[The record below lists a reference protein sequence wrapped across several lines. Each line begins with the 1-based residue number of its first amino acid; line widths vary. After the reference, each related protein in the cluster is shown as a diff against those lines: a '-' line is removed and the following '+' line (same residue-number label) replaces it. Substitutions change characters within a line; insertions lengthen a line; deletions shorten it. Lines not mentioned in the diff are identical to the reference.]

1 MRHIMVLNSK
11 GGCGKSTIATNLAS
25 YYATQGNKV
34 ALVDYD
40 PQVSGLDW
48 LARRPGKAP
57 EIIGIEGHKDGMSHL
72 PRNAEV
78 VIVDAPARSHGP
90 ELTKLVNHAET
101 IIVPVLPSSID
112 IQAASTFLKELSK
125 VGKVER
131 KEVKIA
137 VVANRVR
144 EYTLIYE
151 QLDEYLESL
160 KIPYVAAFREAQ
172 NYIRAYTRGLGI
184 FELPEYLAW
193 PDWEQWDPLIEWL
206 NSRRS
211 KPARKS

>member
-1 MRHIMVLNSK
+1 MRHIMLLNSK

-25 YYATQGNKV
+25 YYAVAGKKV

-40 PQVSGLDW
+40 PQASGLDW
-48 LARRPGKAP
+48 LARRPEKAAH
-57 EIIGIEGHKDGMSHL
+57 IAGLEGHKEGMTHL
-72 PRNAEV
+72 ARNTEV
-78 VIVDAPARSHGP
+78 VIVDAPARSHGK
-90 ELTKLVNHAET
+90 ELTYLVRHADT

-112 IQAASTFLKELSK
+112 MLAASKFLAELQK
-125 VGKVER
+125 VGKVAR
-131 KEVKIA
+131 REVKVA

-144 EYTLIYE
+144 EQTLIFE
-151 QLDEYLESL
+151 QLDEYLDGL
-160 KIPYVAAFREAQ
+160 RTPYITAFREAQ

-193 PDWEQWDPLIEWL
+193 PEWEQWDPLIEYL

-211 KPARKS
+211 RP

>member
-25 YYATQGNKV
+25 YYATEGKSV

-40 PQVSGLDW
+40 PQASSLDW
-48 LARRPGKAP
+48 LARRPESRAP
-57 EIIGIEGHKDGMSHL
+57 IVGVDGAKEGLTHL
-72 PRNAEV
+72 PRNSDV
-78 VIVDAPARSHGP
+78 VIEDAPARSHGA
-90 ELTKLVNHAET
+90 ELTDLIRHADT
-101 IIVPVLPSSID
+101 VIVPVLPSSID
-112 IQAASTFLKELSK
+112 MQASQKFLDELAK
-125 VGKVER
+125 VGKVKR
-131 KEVKIA
+131 KQVKVA

-144 EYTLIYE
+144 EYTLIFE
-151 QLDEYLESL
+151 QLDEYLDGL

-193 PDWEQWDPLIEWL
+193 PDLEQWDPLIEWL

-211 KPARKS
+211 RP